1 MPHPT
6 AIRPV
11 AALERSVQLNT
22 RCGDFRERAGKYELE
37 SAEAAALPWCAAS
50 SFRFATLHFCTQAER
65 LEALAAKAGAAPVK
79 KAAPKGAS
87 FVSQPA

>member
-1 MPHPT
+1 MVT
-6 AIRPV
+6 FASERP
-11 AALERSVQLNT
+11 LGLP
-22 RCGDFRERAGKYELE
+22 GKYGLE
-37 SAEAAALPWCAAS
+37 STAAAALPWCAAS